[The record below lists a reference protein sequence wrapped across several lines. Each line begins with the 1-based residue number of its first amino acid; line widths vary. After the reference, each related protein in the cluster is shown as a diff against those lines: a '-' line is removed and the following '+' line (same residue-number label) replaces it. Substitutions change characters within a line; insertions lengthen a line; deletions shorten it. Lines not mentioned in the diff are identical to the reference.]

1 MREEPGKEKDAN
13 NKDPVEEEDGK
24 ESEEL
29 QLPKIS
35 TYVTAVP
42 TAVQKLKRLTAA
54 KKPVITES
62 PPKLLEGPFGL
73 GSLVSPA
80 FQRFNNIDFFTFLY
94 FVVVTG
100 HGIAAIIFGL
110 IFFKYEIIKPVEK
123 SEVLGP
129 YPGPVQIFCVLLLS
143 L

>member
-100 HGIAAIIFGL
+100 HAVTTAGTEDQQVMSSFSVFETAGQQHL
-110 IFFKYEIIKPVEK
+110 C
-123 SEVLGP
+123 L
-129 YPGPVQIFCVLLLS
+129 VQQ
-143 L
+143 